1 MRQPPRL
8 LARTLTATVLTV
20 AVILLVTFVVL
31 MMDTRDRVRRAEIDK
46 LQISERV
53 FTSLEQRDQ
62 TRQHAMMV
70 TLAEHPRLK
79 AALSTYASESRFG
92 GLPPELAS
100 QARATVAGEAE
111 KMAQNI
117 GADVLAVL
125 DTDGRVFAA
134 AGPGA
139 GPWRTGTAVLD
150 NARATTLPDVVVLPF
165 GAYRL
170 TGALLYF
177 GDESM
182 PVKDQ
187 VIGHLVM
194 ATRLDANYAQELSRI
209 ANSGIVIALNST
221 AVASMVA
228 DPVARELAAAGNIA
242 GGTRTLN
249 GEEYAVGTLLA
260 SGPARIYSLSSID
273 AAARPATRK
282 AMTALAET
290 AIGILALAL
299 LASVWLARTLTH
311 PINHFADVIA
321 AMTTNRDYT
330 KAIESTGTS
339 RELDALAKAFNDLMR
354 GLVSAEAETRSAYLG
369 AIRAL
374 AAALDARD
382 PYTAG
387 HSERVSALSVL
398 IARQM
403 NLGDA
408 QVDVIRLGALL
419 HDVGKIGV
427 RDEVLRKPGPLT
439 SEEFEEIKRHPT
451 LGARILRPV
460 PFLAAHLPIVELHH
474 EQPDGKGYPFGLR
487 ADDIPLDARIVH
499 VADAFDAMTSAR
511 AYRPARAASAA
522 LAELQRCVDTQF
534 DAAVVEALAAGM
546 PLASALAEPQLQELL
561 GRGV

>member
-1 MRQPPRL
+1 VRQPPRL

-20 AVILLVTFVVL
+20 AVILLVTFVVV
-31 MMDTRDRVRRAEIDK
+31 MMDTRERVRRAEIDK

-62 TRQHAMMV
+62 MRQHAMMV

-79 AALSTYASESRFG
+79 AALSTYTSENRFG

-117 GADVLAVL
+117 GADVLAIL

-139 GPWRTGTAVLD
+139 GPWRPGTAVLA
-150 NARATTLPDVVVLPF
+150 NAGAATLPDVVVLPF

-177 GDESM
+177 SDGSM

-194 ATRLDANYAQELSRI
+194 ATRLDANYAQDLSRI
-209 ANSGIVIALNST
+209 ANSGIVIVLNGT
-221 AVASMVA
+221 AIASMVP
-228 DPVARELAAAGNIA
+228 DPVARELAAGNAAGD
-242 GGTRTLN
+242 TRTLN
-249 GEEYAVGTLLA
+249 GEEYAVGSLLA

-273 AAARPATRK
+273 AAARPETRK
-282 AMTALAET
+282 AMTTLAEI
-290 AIGILALAL
+290 AVSILALAL
-299 LASVWLARTLTH
+299 LASAWLARTLTD
-311 PINHFADVIA
+311 PINRFAGAIA

-330 KAIESTGTS
+330 KAIEITGTS
-339 RELDALAKAFNDLMR
+339 RELDALAKAFNELMR

-387 HSERVSALSVL
+387 HSERVSTLSVL

-403 NLGDA
+403 KLGEA

-427 RDEVLRKPGPLT
+427 RDEVLRKPGPLS

-451 LGARILRPV
+451 LGARILRQV

-474 EQPDGKGYPFGLR
+474 EQPDGNGYPFGLR
-487 ADDIPLDARIVH
+487 AEDIPLDARIVH

-511 AYRPARAASAA
+511 AYRPARAASVA

>member
-1 MRQPPRL
+1 
-8 LARTLTATVLTV
+8 
-20 AVILLVTFVVL
+20 
-31 MMDTRDRVRRAEIDK
+31 
-46 LQISERV
+46 
-53 FTSLEQRDQ
+53 
-62 TRQHAMMV
+62 
-70 TLAEHPRLK
+70 
-79 AALSTYASESRFG
+79 
-92 GLPPELAS
+92 
-100 QARATVAGEAE
+100 
-111 KMAQNI
+111 
-117 GADVLAVL
+117 
-125 DTDGRVFAA
+125 
-134 AGPGA
+134 
-139 GPWRTGTAVLD
+139 
-150 NARATTLPDVVVLPF
+150 
-165 GAYRL
+165 
-170 TGALLYF
+170 
-177 GDESM
+177 
-182 PVKDQ
+182 
-187 VIGHLVM
+187 
-194 ATRLDANYAQELSRI
+194 
-209 ANSGIVIALNST
+209 
-221 AVASMVA
+221 
-228 DPVARELAAAGNIA
+228 
-242 GGTRTLN
+242 
-249 GEEYAVGTLLA
+249 
-260 SGPARIYSLSSID
+260 
-273 AAARPATRK
+273 
-282 AMTALAET
+282 MTALAET